1 MSTLDF
7 ISSPAGELSSEHRSL
22 AQEILKERFDKV
34 KGDHNRKIIAAIL
47 GLVQR
52 PSLHCHRANCEL
64 NSKELAKFHCA
75 LGMVGGRCVA
85 AACFR
90 HVPPTSRREGW
101 SELLLL
107 AVREEAER
115 RGHGT
120 AMVGHVRRQSKAQ
133 GSAVLLAV
141 ASSGAALAFWSRPA
155 LHFAALSAAEAGR
168 FAYFKPWS
176 HGIEIFGWWV
186 AEAEAQVVEEA
197 EAEVEQA
204 AADGALLGP
213 VVQEEGTVQEQLEQQ
228 ELEEE
233 LRSGKD
239 QEKEASADVVMGE
252 EEEEMGEDGEEM
264 GEESEEP
271 MRPASPSNVASW
283 LPGLHAQLSGR
294 AVPARRM
301 AAAVQEQEA
310 EEEVGKEE
318 ETAAETVAEE
328 EKEAKQEDEA
338 DTGR

>member
-120 AMVGHVRRQSKAQ
+120 AMVGHVKRQSKVQ
-133 GSAVLLAV
+133 GSAVLLTL
-141 ASSGAALAFWSRPA
+141 ASTGAALAFWSRPT
-155 LHFAALSAAEAGR
+155 LGFAALSAAEEGR

-176 HGIEIFGWWV
+176 HGIKIFGWWP
-186 AEAEAQVVEEA
+186 Q
-197 EAEVEQA
+197 
-204 AADGALLGP
+204 
-213 VVQEEGTVQEQLEQQ
+213 
-228 ELEEE
+228 
-233 LRSGKD
+233 
-239 QEKEASADVVMGE
+239 
-252 EEEEMGEDGEEM
+252 
-264 GEESEEP
+264 
-271 MRPASPSNVASW
+271 
-283 LPGLHAQLSGR
+283 
-294 AVPARRM
+294 
-301 AAAVQEQEA
+301 
-310 EEEVGKEE
+310 
-318 ETAAETVAEE
+318 
-328 EKEAKQEDEA
+328 DEA
-338 DTGR
+338 LPLDHLRASSRLG